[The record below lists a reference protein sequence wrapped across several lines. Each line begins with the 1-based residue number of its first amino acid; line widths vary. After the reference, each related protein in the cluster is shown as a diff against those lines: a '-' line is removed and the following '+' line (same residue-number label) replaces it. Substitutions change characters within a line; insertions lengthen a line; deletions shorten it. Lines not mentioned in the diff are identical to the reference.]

1 MRRLLTTSAERLAV
15 IGECAVVEYRK
26 RAMNHAA
33 CYFDRERFAVRNQGF
48 RFRASQ
54 NGDPERGEAP
64 CNRRAQLGI
73 ILRQNA

>member
-33 CYFDRERFAVRNQGF
+33 CYFDRERFAVGAVG
-48 RFRASQ
+48 ASPSFPFIAST
-54 NGDPERGEAP
+54 NALTFGEGSRVDGYTA
-64 CNRRAQLGI
+64 
-73 ILRQNA
+73 